1 MSYSNKRAIAAS
13 GFCLWLVLCVQI
25 SAVRSALHSRALSSV
40 ASGNSNAIGE
50 GEAET
55 EEAES
60 VAANEPNYKKQQPTR
75 QKSNVSAKRDFSEKM
90 SWQCA
95 NNASCLH
102 TLASDMLQA
111 YKHGETIS
119 LGFMDLAKLPP
130 VGDKHKE
137 KFGKVA
143 TGRGISSFVDFIGGN
158 AIRIP
163 VGPMVFSVQR
173 AEDDDNYIEI
183 ALLKKAS
190 GSQGSFAVF

>member
-1 MSYSNKRAIAAS
+1 M
-13 GFCLWLVLCVQI
+13 
-25 SAVRSALHSRALSSV
+25 RSALHSRALSSV
-40 ASGNSNAIGE
+40 ASGNTNAIGE
-50 GEAET
+50 GETDT

-60 VAANEPNYKKQQPTR
+60 VAANEPSSKQLTHSKPH
-75 QKSNVSAKRDFSEKM
+75 VSVKRDFSEKM

-102 TLASDMLQA
+102 TLAIDILQA
-111 YKHGETIS
+111 YRHGETIS

-130 VGDKHKE
+130 VEEKGKE
-137 KFGKVA
+137 KLVGA
-143 TGRGISSFVDFIGGN
+143 GTGRGISSFVDFISGN

-173 AEDDDNYIEI
+173 AEDDGNYIEI

-190 GSQGSFAVF
+190 GSQGSVAVF